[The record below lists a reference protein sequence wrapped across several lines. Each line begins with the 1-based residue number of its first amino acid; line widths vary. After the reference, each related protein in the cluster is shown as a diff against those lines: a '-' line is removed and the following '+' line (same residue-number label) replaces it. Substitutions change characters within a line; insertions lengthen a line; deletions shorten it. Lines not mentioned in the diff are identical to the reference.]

1 MLERV
6 LDAARCRQ
14 YGKLFLFSE
23 LAFNNKN
30 MQDSANGENKGQW
43 YLRKMSPKDYGKT
56 AIICLLLVGI
66 KGALF
71 ESAGLFLDLLVN
83 ILAIVSM
90 IAGVLWIKEKIK
102 SKNKKS

>member
-6 LDAARCRQ
+6 LDIVRCRQ

-30 MQDSANGENKGQW
+30 MQSLTNEENKGRW
-43 YLRKMSPKDYGKT
+43 HLRKMSSKDYGKT
-56 AIICLLLVGI
+56 AVICLLLVGV

-71 ESAGLFLDLLVN
+71 ESAGLFLDLLIN
-83 ILAIVSM
+83 ILAVFGAIS
-90 IAGVLWIKEKIK
+90 GVLWIKEKIK
-102 SKNKKS
+102 AGSKKS